1 MNFRVK
7 GPQKTATFRSLPN
20 TTTLGEFKALIAKE
34 CGVPVGDQTLTF
46 GMPTQTIT
54 SEDSAL
60 VSSIL
65 KTGESITLEVTKPVQ
80 TTIQSPKSQPSPN
93 QSSNQGPHSVS
104 MIEGDGAIIKRVVP
118 DDNSCMFHAISLCF
132 EHSKPGKVED
142 LRNLIAKV
150 ILSDPI
156 NYNEATL
163 QKSPEEYAKFM
174 KQTNSW
180 GGSVEL
186 SIFSEHYKAEI
197 IVFDIARQRHNCFGE
212 ERNYQK
218 RIYLVYDGIHYDALV
233 WNLAPEA
240 NNKDWDITI
249 FNPNDYK
256 IESACQALIQKEFK
270 SGKFVDE
277 YNYKIKCG
285 ECGQVFVGNKNAIAH
300 SSATGHTSFTQT

>member
-1 MNFRVK
+1 
-7 GPQKTATFRSLPN
+7 
-20 TTTLGEFKALIAKE
+20 
-34 CGVPVGDQTLTF
+34 VGDQTLTF

-54 SEDSAL
+54 SEDSVL

-65 KTGESITLEVTKPVQ
+65 KTGESITLEVAKPVQ
-80 TTIQSPKSQPSPN
+80 TTQSPSNQPSTN
-93 QSSNQGPHSVS
+93 QSSNQGPNAIS

-163 QKSPEEYAKFM
+163 QKSPEDYAKFM

-180 GGSVEL
+180 GGSIEL

-197 IVFDIARQRHNCFGE
+197 LVFDIPRQRHNCFGE
-212 ERNYQK
+212 QRNYAK

-249 FNPNDYK
+249 FNPDDYK
-256 IESACQALIQKEFK
+256 IETACQALIQKEFK
-270 SGKFVDE
+270 TGKFVDE

-285 ECGQVFVGNKNAIAH
+285 DCGQIFVGNNNAIAH
-300 SSATGHTSFTQT
+300 SKNTGHTNFTQT

>member
-7 GPQKTATFRSLPN
+7 APQKTATFRAIPT
-20 TTTLGEFKALIAKE
+20 TTTLGEFKALIEKE
-34 CGVPVGDQTLTF
+34 CGVPVEDQTLTF

-54 SEDSAL
+54 NDDSSL

-65 KTGESITLEVTKPVQ
+65 KTGESITLEVKKPITATVQ
-80 TTIQSPKSQPSPN
+80 SQSSQPSTK
-93 QSSNQGPHSVS
+93 SGNQGASSVS

-156 NYNEATL
+156 NYNDATL
-163 QKSPEEYAKFM
+163 QKSPEEYAKFII
-174 KQTNSW
+174 QTNSW

-186 SIFSEHYKAEI
+186 SIFSEHYKSEI
-197 IVFDIARQRHNCFGE
+197 IVFDIARQRHECFGE
-212 ERNYQK
+212 ERNYEK
-218 RIYLVYDGIHYDALV
+218 RIYLVYDGIHYDALA

-256 IESACQALIQKEFK
+256 IESACQAVIQKEFK

-285 ECGQVFVGNKNAIAH
+285 QCGQIFVGNKNAVAH
-300 SSATGHTSFTQT
+300 TTATGHNRFEQT